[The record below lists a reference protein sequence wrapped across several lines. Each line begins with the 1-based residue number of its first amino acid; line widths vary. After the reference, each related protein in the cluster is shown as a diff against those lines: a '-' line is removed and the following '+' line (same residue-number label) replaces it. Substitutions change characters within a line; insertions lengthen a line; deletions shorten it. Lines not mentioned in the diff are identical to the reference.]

1 MCIIRVTG
9 HFKQWA
15 SEFKVKCKYFVVIVD
30 VLHKLVNK
38 DCLLPVQWTM
48 ASPDLRRGDTII
60 SHVRQKEIHPES
72 QRNPSYLPKPSKS
85 VKKLTKSS

>member
-1 MCIIRVTG
+1 M
-9 HFKQWA
+9 
-15 SEFKVKCKYFVVIVD
+15 VIVD

-48 ASPDLRRGDTII
+48 TSPDLHRGDTII

-72 QRNPSYLPKPSKS
+72 LRNPSYPPRVWKNWLRVPKHIRS
-85 VKKLTKSS
+85 

>member
-1 MCIIRVTG
+1 MT
-9 HFKQWA
+9 
-15 SEFKVKCKYFVVIVD
+15 
-30 VLHKLVNK
+30 
-38 DCLLPVQWTM
+38 
-48 ASPDLRRGDTII
+48 SPDLHRGDTII